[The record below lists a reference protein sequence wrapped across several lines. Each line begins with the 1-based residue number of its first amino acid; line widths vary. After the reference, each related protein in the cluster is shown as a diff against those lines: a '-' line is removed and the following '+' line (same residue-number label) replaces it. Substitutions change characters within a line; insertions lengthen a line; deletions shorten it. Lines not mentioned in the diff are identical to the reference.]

1 MIVRFEKWGAWA
13 KLENEIETPL
23 GKRAA
28 IVGLDR
34 ESARALG
41 LDGGDA
47 WKEGAPLTAPIEA
60 HVAVTSQCG
69 AGCEGCYL
77 DARPDGAHVPRAD
90 LMNTFDALERA
101 GVFTI
106 AFGGGEPTLR
116 DDLGDLAIE
125 AKKRGI
131 TPVVTTSGIGLTEKK
146 VERLR
151 ELAQVNVSYDG
162 IGADYEAVRG
172 FDASA
177 AAERAIAML
186 VSAGIR
192 VGVNV
197 VVSRQ
202 TFDRLDATLARA
214 KELGACEAQLL
225 RYKPAGRAASLDY
238 LSKRLSAEQASSF
251 AATLRRLTGEL
262 CDAHFSIRID
272 CALVPFFSADPDLA
286 ASAEL
291 LRKFGVFG
299 CEAGGALAAVRSD
312 GRVAPCSFAEPTS
325 LDGSHFDDHATDA
338 TLGDWRAYLDAPA
351 EPCASC
357 ALRPVCKGGCK
368 VVSRFVDRAHGPDP
382 ECPRVR
388 DHRSRTA

>member
-13 KLENEIETPL
+13 KLESEIDTPI

-34 ESARALG
+34 QSVRALG

-47 WKEGAPLTAPIEA
+47 WRDDAPVSAPIEA

-77 DARPDGAHVPRAD
+77 DARPDGAHVPRQD
-90 LMNTFDALERA
+90 LMRTFDALERA

-125 AKKRGI
+125 AKKRGM

-151 ELAQVNVSYDG
+151 DLAQVNVSYDG
-162 IGADYEAVRG
+162 AGADYEAVRG

-177 AAERAIAML
+177 AAERAIGML
-186 VSAGIR
+186 RAAGIR

-202 TFDRLDATLARA
+202 TFDRLGATLARA

-238 LSKRLSAEQASSF
+238 LSKRLAPEQASSF
-251 AATLRRLTGEL
+251 AETLRRLSGEI

-291 LRKFGVFG
+291 LRKFGVLG

-312 GRVAPCSFAEPTS
+312 GRVSPCSFAGPTN
-325 LDGSHFDDHATDA
+325 LGGDRFDEHASDE
-338 TLGDWRAYLDAPA
+338 TLAGWRAYVDAPA

-357 ALRPVCKGGCK
+357 SLRSVCKGGCK
-368 VVSRFVDRAHGPDP
+368 VVSAFVDRVHGPDP
-382 ECPRVR
+382 E
-388 DHRSRTA
+388 